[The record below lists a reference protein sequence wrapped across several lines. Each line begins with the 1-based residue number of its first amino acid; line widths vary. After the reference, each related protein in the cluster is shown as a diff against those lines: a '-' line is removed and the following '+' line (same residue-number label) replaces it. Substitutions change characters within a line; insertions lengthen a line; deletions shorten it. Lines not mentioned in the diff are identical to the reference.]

1 MNAFPNGPPFFHSL
15 SPPPQQQQ
23 RHPWQQ
29 QEARRKL
36 NSTIT
41 TTFAEPQP
49 LAMPFCSQ
57 TTFLPSPQ
65 NLRIPP
71 ETPILRTT
79 SDHQKKN
86 CVCHS
91 LSLCL
96 SVSLREKKSDR
107 GGEKKVQDSEEEEEE
122 EEAEGAKLVT
132 KKGEEPKEG
141 TRSVASRHQIGC
153 HLR

>member
-1 MNAFPNGPPFFHSL
+1 
-15 SPPPQQQQ
+15 
-23 RHPWQQ
+23 
-29 QEARRKL
+29 
-36 NSTIT
+36 
-41 TTFAEPQP
+41 
-49 LAMPFCSQ
+49 MPFCSQ

-71 ETPILRTT
+71 ETPILHTT
-79 SDHQKKN
+79 SDHQKQN

-91 LSLCL
+91 LSLSLSL

-107 GGEKKVQDSEEEEEE
+107 GGEKKVQDSEEE
-122 EEAEGAKLVT
+122 AEGAKLAT

-141 TRSVASRHQIGC
+141 TRSGASRHQIGC